1 MYRASSVFR
10 RRASHQMGELGL
22 YWWTLKLLPS
32 FVIKNS
38 NANKQTKQAAV
49 DNLVHRLFCKCV
61 KIPVD
66 ELLEVEMLGQ
76 RTHACPYNLCFLK
89 LPLIFPPMLTAEASS
104 HAFLKLQEP
113 LLIQDD
119 FLRGHYLLLTP
130 LVGSSEDLA
139 TVPVSSYILSPSYHF
154 SSLKVTTII
163 ISGFFASRVMLYIC
177 MQIYM
182 LYIQLCMYTYEHT
195 CTRPFPPFY
204 ISGSISTPKWSNFK
218 GIPPSS
224 NHHRR

>member
-1 MYRASSVFR
+1 M
-10 RRASHQMGELGL
+10 
-22 YWWTLKLLPS
+22 
-32 FVIKNS
+32 
-38 NANKQTKQAAV
+38 
-49 DNLVHRLFCKCV
+49 DNLVHRLFYKCV

-89 LPLIFPPMLTAEASS
+89 LPLIFPPMLSAEASS

-154 SSLKVTTII
+154 SSLKVTTMI

-182 LYIQLCMYTYEHT
+182 LYIHLCMYTYEHT

-204 ISGSISTPKWSNFK
+204 ISVAFLPQSEAILRRYLQAATIIGDKIVAPNIFSTYSYLPDSWSEPT
-218 GIPPSS
+218 GED
-224 NHHRR
+224 